1 MLASRAMTP
10 RTSTPSKALAMA
22 VAVLPVLALLL
33 LLATTSGETAIAPR
47 GLVVA
52 AAVVLFG
59 VLAGTGGRSP
69 RSGLDLTLA
78 ALMGLVAG
86 HLLLFPGIPRG
97 HDTMHHLW
105 GSWAVARDVAAGS
118 PGALWLHRLGLGM
131 PVLQFYGPGTFYVT
145 LPFSLAGLSPIAT
158 VKAGLLAF
166 GAVAGMTMYAAVS
179 RWTGDRR
186 AGLVAATAYAFAPYR
201 LLDSHY
207 RGAFAE
213 CAALA
218 LLPLVIYFAVAA
230 VREGGW
236 RRLAVAAAP
245 AAVLIVTHP
254 ISALM
259 TALGLSVWAVA
270 ELVTKLWVRGSSPR
284 FQPPPPRGEGPLR
297 QLAGAVTRLA
307 GVWVLGAALAGFF
320 VVPFLAGSKLLVLGR
335 YVQGEERT
343 FFRIHGLVPGDLA
356 ERRLWTSL
364 RTSGPKGDPIDGTD
378 QEMPLY
384 VGGVL
389 LALLPLAAGLGR
401 FPGETRK
408 TPAGLTWM
416 TLAALALTL
425 RPGAD
430 ALSLVLPPASA
441 IQFPWRFLGLASF
454 GLAAGA
460 GFAAVR
466 LLCLQQLQRRWTVL
480 VPGTLAALLVLDAF
494 PYTGAP
500 DWLPEY
506 QGFGHIYRE
515 DPDCGEP
522 WGCWEHE
529 PMARP
534 YPFRAAGMF
543 LPPADPDAD
552 VSLFCCAFPEYSTP
566 AVRNAF
572 TPIRDPAVLA
582 RAGVGAFV
590 DLGGQE
596 AVRLR
601 AAPYAIWWTSGQPP
615 EPRPFTRNGGEVVV
629 RLDGRPGSVQVLEQ
643 NFPGWQVLT
652 GDGWSPVRPAR
663 TGVLRARV
671 EAGQTEVRFRYW
683 PWTAERIA
691 GWLVT
696 LATAAALLVLSRR
709 GD

>member
-10 RTSTPSKALAMA
+10 RTSPLSKALA
-22 VAVLPVLALLL
+22 VAALALPLLALPV
-33 LLATTSGETAIAPR
+33 LLATTSGETAIRPR

-52 AAVVLFG
+52 VAVLLFS
-59 VLAGTGGRSP
+59 VLAGTGGRTP
-69 RSGLDLTLA
+69 RPWLDLPLA
-78 ALMGLVAG
+78 ALMGLAAG

-105 GSWAVARDVAAGS
+105 GAWAVARDVAAGS
-118 PGALWLHRLGLGM
+118 PGALWLHRIGLGM

-145 LPFSLAGLSPIAT
+145 LPLFLAGLSPIAA

-166 GAVAGMTMYAAVS
+166 GAVAAMTMYAAVS

-207 RGAFAE
+207 RVAFAE

-218 LLPLVIYFAVAA
+218 LLPLVVIFAVAA
-230 VREGGW
+230 IREGGW
-236 RRLAVAAAP
+236 RRLAAAAAP
-245 AAVLIVTHP
+245 VALLIVTHP

-259 TALGLSVWAVA
+259 TALGLGVWILA
-270 ELVTKLWVRGSSPR
+270 ESWRKLPGTL
-284 FQPPPPRGEGPLR
+284 LR
-297 QLAGAVTRLA
+297 AA

-320 VVPFLAGSKLLVLGR
+320 VVPFVAGAKLLYLGE
-335 YVQGEERT
+335 YVQGEQRD
-343 FFRIHGLVPGDLA
+343 FFRIHGLVPGDLV

-401 FPGETRK
+401 LPGESENRSM
-408 TPAGLTWM
+408 GWTWM

-425 RPGAD
+425 RPLAD
-430 ALSLVLPPASA
+430 GLSLVLPPVSA

-466 LLCLQQLQRRWTVL
+466 LLRLERRWAIL
-480 VPGTLAALLVLDAF
+480 VPGALAALLVLDAF

-506 QGFGHIYRE
+506 QRFGHIYRE
-515 DPDCGEP
+515 EQECGER

-529 PMARP
+529 PMAPP
-534 YPFRAAGMF
+534 YPFRVAGMF
-543 LPPADPDAD
+543 LPPDGQDVD
-552 VSLFCCAFPEYSTP
+552 VSLFCCAFPEYATP
-566 AVRNAF
+566 AVRKAF
-572 TPIRDPAVLA
+572 TPARDPAVLA
-582 RAGVGAFV
+582 RAGVGAYV
-590 DLGGQE
+590 EPGGQE
-596 AVRLR
+596 LNRLTP
-601 AAPYAIWWTSGQPP
+601 APYAVQWAEGRPS
-615 EPRPFTRNGGEVVV
+615 EPRPFNRDGGQIVV
-629 RLDGRPGSVQVLEQ
+629 RLDGRPGSVRVLEQ
-643 NFPGWQVLT
+643 GFPGWQVLT
-652 GDGWSPVRPAR
+652 DQGWRPAR
-663 TGVLRARV
+663 IDPTGVLRAQV
-671 EAGQTEVRFRYW
+671 EAGQKEVRFRYQ
-683 PWTAERIA
+683 PWTPERA
-691 GWLVT
+691 CGWLVT
-696 LATAAALLVLSRR
+696 LLTAAALLVLSRR
-709 GD
+709 SA

>member
-10 RTSTPSKALAMA
+10 RTSPLSKALA
-22 VAVLPVLALLL
+22 VAALALPLL
-33 LLATTSGETAIAPR
+33 ALPALLATTSGETAIQPR
-47 GLVVA
+47 GLAVA
-52 AAVVLFG
+52 TVTAAVVLFA
-59 VLAGTGGRSP
+59 VLAGTGGRTP
-69 RSGLDLTLA
+69 RPGLDLPLA
-78 ALMGLVAG
+78 ALMGLAAG

-105 GSWAVARDVAAGS
+105 GAWAVARDVAAGS
-118 PGALWLHRLGLGM
+118 PGALWLHRIGLGM

-145 LPFSLAGLSPIAT
+145 LPLFLAGLSPIAA
-158 VKAGLLAF
+158 VKAGLLVF
-166 GAVAGMTMYAAVS
+166 GAVAAMTMYAAVS

-207 RGAFAE
+207 RVAFAE

-218 LLPLVIYFAVAA
+218 LLPLVLFFAVEAIRA
-230 VREGGW
+230 GGW
-236 RRLAVAAAP
+236 RRLAAAAAP
-245 AAVLIVTHP
+245 AALLIVTHP

-259 TALGLSVWAVA
+259 TALGLGVWTLAESWRKLPRAV
-270 ELVTKLWVRGSSPR
+270 
-284 FQPPPPRGEGPLR
+284 LR
-297 QLAGAVTRLA
+297 AA

-320 VVPFLAGSKLLVLGR
+320 VVPFVAGAKRLVLGE
-335 YVQGEERT
+335 YVQGEQRN
-343 FFRIHGLVPGDLA
+343 FFRIHGLVPGDLV
-356 ERRLWTSL
+356 ERRLWSSL

-401 FPGETRK
+401 LPGEPEK
-408 TPAGLTWM
+408 PPLGLIWM

-425 RPGAD
+425 RPLAD
-430 ALSLVLPPASA
+430 GLSLVLPPASA

-466 LLCLQQLQRRWTVL
+466 LLRLERRWAVL
-480 VPGTLAALLVLDAF
+480 VPGVMAAFLVLDAF
-494 PYTGAP
+494 PYTGAA

-506 QGFGHIYRE
+506 QGLGHIHRSIHLE
-515 DPDCGEP
+515 AEECGER

-529 PMARP
+529 PMAPP
-534 YPFRAAGMF
+534 YPFRVAGMF
-543 LPPADPDAD
+543 LPPSDSDTD
-552 VSLFCCAFPEYSTP
+552 VSLFCCAFPEYATP
-566 AVRNAF
+566 AVRKAF
-572 TPIRDPAVLA
+572 TPARDPAVLA

-590 DLGGQE
+590 DLGDRE
-596 AVRLR
+596 PTRLR
-601 AAPYAIWWTSGQPP
+601 AAPYAVWWTGGQPP
-615 EPRPFTRNGGEVVV
+615 EPRPFTRDGGEIVV

-643 NFPGWQVLT
+643 GFPGWQVLT
-652 GDGWSPVRPAR
+652 GDGWTPVEPAG
-663 TGVLRARV
+663 TGVLRATT

-683 PWTAERIA
+683 PWTPARVA

-696 LATAAALLVLSRR
+696 LATAVSLLVLSRR
-709 GD
+709 AD